1 MTRITL
7 YVIIEKHSILP
18 RHLNEP
24 LGLGLGFGPNVYE
37 AYVSETNINK
47 AQGSYIE
54 YHTVCLSNDNI

>member
-18 RHLNEP
+18 RHLNEQ

-37 AYVSETNINK
+37 AYVSETNIN
-47 AQGSYIE
+47 
-54 YHTVCLSNDNI
+54 